1 MIENNVPY
9 YMKWED
15 FKNKFRQYDC
25 YKKLHE
31 LDRIN
36 TFTKYILEV
45 EEQHTVNE
53 AREKKMK

>member
-1 MIENNVPY
+1 
-9 YMKWED
+9 MKWED